1 MLTPTTGCQYP
12 VIAGFLAAD
21 ARIRTADP
29 FITRDLWQG
38 IDPSGQADV
47 RGEYAGDCEGDPER
61 SRGDG
66 VLSHRRALA
75 DIDASQ

>member
-1 MLTPTTGCQYP
+1 MTLVDRPTFAESTRAIAKVTPE
-12 VIAGFLAAD
+12 L
-21 ARIRTADP
+21 
-29 FITRDLWQG
+29 
-38 IDPSGQADV
+38 
-47 RGEYAGDCEGDPER
+47 